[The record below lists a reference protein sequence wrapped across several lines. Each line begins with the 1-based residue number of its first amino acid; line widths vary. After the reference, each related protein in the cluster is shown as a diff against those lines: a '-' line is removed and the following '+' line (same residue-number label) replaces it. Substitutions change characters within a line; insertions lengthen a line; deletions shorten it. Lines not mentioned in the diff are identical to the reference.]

1 MSDHIVNEG
10 GTDVAASAE
19 TSAVLAAGEIFNG
32 HLDGPGDSD
41 WIRVELAAGASY
53 MIRVAP
59 RDPDGA
65 GPQGAAVDTALE
77 IFNAAGDSVLRKDDL
92 SKADQARHPRAD
104 ALHPIVVFEPEA
116 AGVYYL
122 SVSSYARVAATD
134 NSGGYSLEF
143 TALEPPPD
151 PNRDMTLI
159 GTADADKLLGA
170 GGADAIRG
178 GAGSDYLSGGGGAD
192 ALFGEAGDD
201 TLEGGPGRD
210 TLDGGANGVAGDT
223 ISYASS
229 AEAVRVNLG
238 KMTAAGGDAAG
249 DVFEN
254 VENIIGSAGDD
265 WLRGDANDN
274 RLTGGGEGGQV
285 MTRSSAAWATTYCQG
300 ARAPTRCTAAR
311 AMTR

>member
-1 MSDHIVNEG
+1 MAGRGALMSDHIVNEG
-10 GTDVAASAE
+10 GTDAAANASTRA
-19 TSAVLAAGEIFNG
+19 ALAAGAIFNG
-32 HLDGPGDSD
+32 HLDGSGDSD

-53 MIRVAP
+53 MITVAP

-65 GPQGAAVDTALE
+65 GSQGAAADTTLE

-92 SKADQARHPRAD
+92 SVADQARYPGAD
-104 ALHPIVVFEPEA
+104 AKHPIVMFEPET

-134 NSGGYSLEF
+134 NSGGYSLEL

-151 PNRDMTLI
+151 PNRDLELT
-159 GTADADKLLGA
+159 GTAGA
-170 GGADAIRG
+170 GGEDAIRG
-178 GAGSDYLSGGGGAD
+178 GAGNDFLSGGGEND

-223 ISYASS
+223 ITYARS

-238 KMTAAGGDAAG
+238 KMTATGGDAEG
-249 DVFEN
+249 DVIMN
-254 VENIIGSAGDD
+254 IENIIGSAGDD
-265 WLRGDANDN
+265 WLRGDTNDN
-274 RLTGGGEGGQV
+274 ILTGGGGGGGGGQ
-285 MTRSSAAWATTYCQG
+285 SPCDHPYPTYPNTLTQ
-300 ARAPTRCTAAR
+300 
-311 AMTR
+311 